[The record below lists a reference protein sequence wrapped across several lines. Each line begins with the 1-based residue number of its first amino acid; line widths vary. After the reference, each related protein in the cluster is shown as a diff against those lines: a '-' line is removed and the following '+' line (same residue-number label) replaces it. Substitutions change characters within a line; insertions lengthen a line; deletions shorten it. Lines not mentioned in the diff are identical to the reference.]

1 MKLHPS
7 FVVCATDEK
16 VIFVTPP
23 GQSSGFLELS
33 FCVAYLSLLLRWEKV
48 LIPALDIS
56 NLAYKLSFHIF
67 SHLNNTMTSLRGF
80 QADTVAG
87 ISLNSRAKVSA
98 IARECY
104 AQSAKEGGNDNN
116 LWVTANSAFSSTSLR
131 YTRSSHPIE
140 DFEWDMHDLWYLY
153 LQASMNISSERAEQ
167 DRLVGQI
174 LYARELGVLV
184 RKGGNMEMIEEA
196 VTQDGKIWKDLP
208 FLVRDMTNYWIQ
220 ESGSMST
227 DQRRNFA
234 SFLAKLSAVGVADDK
249 LCGCALIVLRDT
261 LESTRRLNKAAPGP
275 TVATDGQDHQKEQ
288 ERHQSNE
295 DLSIAELLP
304 AANMWLF
311 NAPHKIIQLSD
322 NSVNIFPPQV
332 GMLGELARAE
342 GVVPESGGFSSQ
354 RWLFW
359 VKRLEQIG
367 KSETVGEEGEE
378 VTAFARKMMNN
389 MLLPVGEFDS
399 AMKRE
404 LAGQGKLED
413 GWN

>member
-1 MKLHPS
+1 
-7 FVVCATDEK
+7 
-16 VIFVTPP
+16 
-23 GQSSGFLELS
+23 
-33 FCVAYLSLLLRWEKV
+33 
-48 LIPALDIS
+48 
-56 NLAYKLSFHIF
+56 
-67 SHLNNTMTSLRGF
+67 MTSPSGC
-80 QADTVAG
+80 QADPVVE
-87 ISLNSRAKVSA
+87 ISLSSRAKVSA

-104 AQSAKEGGNDNN
+104 AKAAKEGGNDNR
-116 LWVTANSAFSSTSLR
+116 LWVTADSTFSSTSLR
-131 YTRSSHPIE
+131 YTVSGHPIE
-140 DFEWDMHDLWYLY
+140 PFEWDMHDLWYLY

-184 RKGGNMEMIEEA
+184 RKGVNVEIREEA

-234 SFLAKLSAVGVADDK
+234 SFLAKLSAVGIADDK

-261 LESTRRLNKAAPGP
+261 LESTRRLSKTAPGP
-275 TVATDGQDHQKEQ
+275 TVVPDRQG
-288 ERHQSNE
+288 HQSDE

-304 AANMWLF
+304 AANMWLL

-342 GVVPESGGFSSQ
+342 GVVPESGGFSPQ

-367 KSETVGEEGEE
+367 KSETFGEEDEKI
-378 VTAFARKMMNN
+378 TAFARGVMNN
-389 MLLPVGEFDS
+389 MILPVSEVDS

-404 LAGQGKLED
+404 LAGQGKLDD
-413 GWN
+413 GWS

>member
-1 MKLHPS
+1 
-7 FVVCATDEK
+7 
-16 VIFVTPP
+16 
-23 GQSSGFLELS
+23 
-33 FCVAYLSLLLRWEKV
+33 
-48 LIPALDIS
+48 
-56 NLAYKLSFHIF
+56 
-67 SHLNNTMTSLRGF
+67 
-80 QADTVAG
+80 
-87 ISLNSRAKVSA
+87 
-98 IARECY
+98 
-104 AQSAKEGGNDNN
+104 
-116 LWVTANSAFSSTSLR
+116 
-131 YTRSSHPIE
+131 
-140 DFEWDMHDLWYLY
+140 
-153 LQASMNISSERAEQ
+153 
-167 DRLVGQI
+167 
-174 LYARELGVLV
+174 
-184 RKGGNMEMIEEA
+184 

-275 TVATDGQDHQKEQ
+275 TVATDGQDHQKER